1 MEAETTR
8 RGNLILFFAFERQTL
23 RAALTD
29 NIAMYRG
36 KKIIVVMPAYN
47 AARTLPQTYAEVRE
61 QGIVDEIILVDD
73 RSRDNTVAVANALE
87 GVRVHEHE
95 INKGYGGNQKTCY
108 RLALEAGA
116 DIVVMIHP
124 DYQYT
129 PKLLPAMVSI
139 IANELHPCVLGSRI
153 LGGYALRGGMPWW
166 KYISNRFLTLM
177 ENILLGAKLS
187 EYHTGYRAFS
197 RGILEAIDLTKN
209 SDDFVFD
216 NQMLAQ
222 ILWHGFTIA
231 EVSCPTKYFAEASS
245 INFRRSLKYGLECL
259 AVGLKFR
266 LAKTGF
272 WRSKLFNSKPRPVGI
287 SSG

>member
-1 MEAETTR
+1 
-8 RGNLILFFAFERQTL
+8 
-23 RAALTD
+23 
-29 NIAMYRG
+29 MYRG

-47 AARTLPQTYAEVRE
+47 AAKTLPQTYREVRE

-73 RSRDNTVAVANALE
+73 HSRDDTVAVARSLE
-87 GVRVHEHE
+87 GVRVYEHE
-95 INKGYGGNQKTCY
+95 VNKGYGGNQKTCY
-108 RLALEAGA
+108 QLALASGA
-116 DIVVMIHP
+116 DIVVMLHP

-129 PKLLPAMVSI
+129 PRLLPAMASI
-139 IANELHPCVLGSRI
+139 IANGLHPCVLGSRI

-166 KYISNRFLTLM
+166 KYVSNRFLTLA

-197 RGILEAIDLTKN
+197 REILETLNLAKN

-259 AVGLKFR
+259 GVGLQFR
-266 LAKTGF
+266 LAKTG
-272 WRSKLFNSKPRPVGI
+272 WLRSELFNSKPRRGGI